1 MAAEHY
7 VFHGVH
13 VAEKLNILKRAGNT
27 QSGDVIRLQT
37 IDGVVLEPNR
47 PLIRLI
53 DAVDTVKQGGLTG
66 PVRTDD
72 GINLTALDLKRNILQ
87 GRQTPKGNH
96 KILNIEKSHSGYF
109 ESIFK
114 SSTWG
119 LCPNWNDGTME
130 FKAHNFALIFL
141 F

>member
-114 SSTWG
+114 G
-119 LCPNWNDGTME
+119 VN
-130 FKAHNFALIFL
+130 
-141 F
+141 